1 MERLLRRLWNTS
13 GTGRE
18 PGGLTPLTCHGVLE
32 SWVEEDLDKPFQYES
47 AFNKRRCDQLF
58 DMKIWMSS
66 YCMATFLCLLSVRT
80 C

>member
-32 SWVEEDLDKPFQYES
+32 SWVEEDLDKPFS
-47 AFNKRRCDQLF
+47 
-58 DMKIWMSS
+58 I
-66 YCMATFLCLLSVRT
+66 
-80 C
+80 